1 LQKTPAYL
9 PTEPLSRKH
18 DREAFSCGRE
28 ELDRYLKERARQD
41 QDRQVS
47 VCWILPVN
55 GSPRDIWGYYTL
67 SAYSIRLSD
76 LPEATAK
83 RLPRYPII
91 PAALLGRLAV
101 SDRFQGQNVGE
112 HLLMDAMR
120 RTLENSQ
127 RLGIYALF
135 ADAKD
140 ERVASFYARY
150 GYIALPSDPLRLF
163 LPMMTIA
170 KLFE

>member
-1 LQKTPAYL
+1 
-9 PTEPLSRKH
+9 
-18 DREAFSCGRE
+18 
-28 ELDRYLKERARQD
+28 
-41 QDRQVS
+41 
-47 VCWILPVN
+47 
-55 GSPRDIWGYYTL
+55 
-67 SAYSIRLSD
+67 
-76 LPEATAK
+76 LPELTAK

-101 SDRFQGQNVGE
+101 SDRFQGRNIGE

-163 LPMMTIA
+163 LPIMTIA